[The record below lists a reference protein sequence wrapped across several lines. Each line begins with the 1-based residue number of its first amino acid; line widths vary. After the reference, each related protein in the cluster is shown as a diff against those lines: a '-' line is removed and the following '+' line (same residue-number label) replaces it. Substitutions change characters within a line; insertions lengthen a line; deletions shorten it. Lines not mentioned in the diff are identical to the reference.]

1 MLSGTLHTLTIFHTP
16 QTIIVPMLLMRKLEL
31 MNKSKSICPRSP
43 SLEDAEPE
51 LARSCMTMAG
61 HLPLAHM
68 VEGLCPLPSKSHRH
82 LPKGCTPR
90 RQSWCLLFSGSGLW
104 NFKPP
109 TLDFI
114 GSYWRP
120 AAQATFPPKMGNLLF
135 PPKFPVLVLD
145 GKMYFFP
152 LWPLCICSPSN

>member
-16 QTIIVPMLLMRKLEL
+16 QTIIVPMFLMRKLRL

-43 SLEDAEPE
+43 SLEGAALE
-51 LARSCMTMAG
+51 LAHGCMTRQDTCY
-61 HLPLAHM
+61 LPTWSRDSAL
-68 VEGLCPLPSKSHRH
+68 LPSKSHRH
-82 LPKGCTPR
+82 LPKGCTPSG
-90 RQSWCLLFSGSGLW
+90 QSWCPLFSGNGLW

-114 GSYWRP
+114 GPYWRP
-120 AAQATFPPKMGNLLF
+120 AAQATFSPKMRDLLF

-145 GKMYFFP
+145 GRMYFF
-152 LWPLCICSPSN
+152 LSEHYVCSPSN